1 MFGDLA
7 ICILFILFGL
17 GIAQYLQPVSLTRLI
32 VKPQPV
38 TKSTVYSPFSNLS
51 STPPRHPLPI
61 YRNRLSVTKHTV
73 RMAETGFSNVKM
85 PAQQDM
91 FELLDIAV

>member
-17 GIAQYLQPVSLTRLI
+17 GIAQYLQPVSLTRSI

-38 TKSTVYSPFSNLS
+38 IKSAVYSPFSNLS
-51 STPPRHPLPI
+51 STPPRHALPI
-61 YRNRLSVTKHTV
+61 YRNRFICTKHTL
-73 RMAETGFSNVKM
+73 RMAETGFSNVKN